1 MESLTTYITSP
12 ELLTA
17 DVVEELADMVERNP
31 SFQAARI
38 LYLRGL
44 YELQDARF
52 GAELRKAALLVPDR
66 TTLFR
71 LFEEERMSPV
81 TAVVPAAEPQGISHT
96 ADRTQSLIES
106 FLEQQP
112 DPMASRK
119 PHPVDASVDYM
130 AYLMQQPDALPEGLP
145 DAEPEEEL
153 PDEDDDDF
161 FDDEETPPTETTAQQ
176 KVQPVEAK
184 NSTND
189 LYFTET
195 LAHIYIKQGKYT
207 KAIEIIRRLSLNVPE
222 KNRYFADQIRFLE
235 KLILNERASNNE
247 NQQK

>member
-1 MESLTTYITSP
+1 MQSLTTYIKQP

-17 DVVEELADMVERNP
+17 EVVEELAEMVERNP

-38 LYLRGL
+38 LLVQGL
-44 YELQDARF
+44 YRLQDPRF
-52 GAELRKAALLVPDR
+52 GEELRKAALFIPDR

-71 LFEEERMSPV
+71 MLEEEKMKPEVAMRPA
-81 TAVVPAAEPQGISHT
+81 AVVKPLKAAS
-96 ADRTQSLIES
+96 DRTQSLIES

-112 DPMASRK
+112 DATTLTRK

-130 AYLMQQPDALPEGLP
+130 SYLMQQPDALPEGLP
-145 DAEPEEEL
+145 DAEPDEE
-153 PDEDDDDF
+153 DVEDDDDELYDD
-161 FDDEETPPTETTAQQ
+161 DDEVMLDMETPS
-176 KVQPVEAK
+176 QPQNV
-184 NSTND
+184 TND
-189 LYFTET
+189 PYFTET
-195 LAHIYIKQGKYT
+195 LAQIYIKQGKYN

-235 KLILNERASNNE
+235 KLILNERTSDNE